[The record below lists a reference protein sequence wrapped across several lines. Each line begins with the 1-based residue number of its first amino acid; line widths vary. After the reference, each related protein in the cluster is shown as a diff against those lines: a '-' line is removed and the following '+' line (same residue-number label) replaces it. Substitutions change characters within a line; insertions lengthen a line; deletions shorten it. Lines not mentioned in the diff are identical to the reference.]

1 MKSVANYGARHDR
14 MAITI
19 GDLMGLPLPFPH
31 PNEQAKI
38 ANVLSAMDAKIQA
51 VADQSAK
58 LEIFKKGLLPQ
69 MFV

>member
-19 GDLMGLPLPFPH
+19 GDLMGLPLPFPR

-38 ANVLSAMDAKIQA
+38 ASALMAMDAKIQA
-51 VADQSAK
+51 VTDQHSK
-58 LEIFKKGLLPQ
+58 LATFKKGLLQQ